1 MGTFK
6 VVSLGES
13 VFVKHGC
20 LHLPH
25 YLQGIYI
32 INQQLL

>member
-13 VFVKHGC
+13 VFVKHCC

-25 YLQGIYI
+25 YLQGISI
-32 INQQLL
+32 INQQLV